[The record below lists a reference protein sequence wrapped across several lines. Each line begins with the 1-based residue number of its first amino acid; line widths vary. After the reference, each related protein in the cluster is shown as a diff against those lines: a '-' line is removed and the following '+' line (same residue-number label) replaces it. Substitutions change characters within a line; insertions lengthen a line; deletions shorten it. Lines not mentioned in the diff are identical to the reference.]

1 MGHITVRSADSDD
14 ADGIARV
21 CADGWRDTYKALIPQ
36 SGSRRSSPSTTP
48 ERIRAEVRAPQGWD
62 GWLVAIDEGTVVG
75 AGGGGMTEPHAGEIF
90 VLYLDPL
97 RRREGIATLLL
108 DRITQL

>member
-21 CADGWRDTYKALIPQ
+21 CADGWRDTYKGIYSPQ
-36 SGSRRSSPSTTP
+36 RIEAVIAEHYTP

-62 GWLVAIDEGTVVG
+62 GWLVAIDEGTLW
-75 AGGGGMTEPHAGEIF
+75 ALEA
-90 VLYLDPL
+90 
-97 RRREGIATLLL
+97 AA
-108 DRITQL
+108 